1 MARKNGSIIGKNNVG
16 SGVTYNASGMWSLN
30 TIQQYN
36 DNNNPL
42 QSAVK
47 LRVLCQGG
55 GGGGAGSRTNEIRG
69 GGGGGGGQKEGFFLL
84 PPTGNIYVQVG
95 SGGAGGVNYNPGQ
108 NGNPSYCGPWPTNSQ
123 LILAN
128 GGGAGQGYGGFG
140 PPPTVYARNNGSGGG
155 ALGVNQTTVLPGR
168 FGEGFPGGSGAG
180 YPDALAAKG
189 GGGGGAGGRGE
200 DAPPTKG
207 GDGGD
212 GKTSDITGSN
222 VTRGGGGGGSSF
234 TGYSRGIG
242 GPGGGGPGALA
253 TPTSS
258 PSRNGTNGTDGLGG
272 GGGGA
277 GTSPGTSPWGTGTG
291 GTGGDG
297 CVIVRFPSSLS
308 ASYSS
313 PLTAPQGTQTVSGSP
328 LERYIEFRSGQ
339 GPVTFS

>member
-1 MARKNGSIIGKNNVG
+1 MGRKNGSIIGKFNVG
-16 SGVTYNASGMWSLN
+16 AGVTYNSSGIWGLN
-30 TIQQYN
+30 NVQEFNN
-36 DNNNPL
+36 DSNPL
-42 QSAVK
+42 QSTVK
-47 LRVLCQGG
+47 LRVLVQGG

-84 PPTGNIYVQVG
+84 PPTGNIYVEVG
-95 SGGAGGVNYNPGQ
+95 SGGPGGSNYSPGSK
-108 NGNPSYCGPWPTNSQ
+108 GNKSNCGPWPSNSQ

-128 GGGAGQGYGGFG
+128 GGMGGQGYNGFS
-140 PPPTVYARNNGSGGG
+140 PHTYAETGNGTGGG
-155 ALGVNQTTVLPGR
+155 ALGANPTTVYAGR
-168 FGEGFPGGSGAG
+168 FGEGFPGGSGSG
-180 YPDALAAKG
+180 YPDALSAKG
-189 GGGGGAGGRGE
+189 GGGGGAGGRGQ

-207 GDGGD
+207 GNGGD

-234 TGYSRGIG
+234 TGYSRGLG

-313 PLTAPQGTQTVSGSP
+313 PLTAPQGTRTVSGSP
-328 LERYIEFRSGQ
+328 LERYIEFRSGH